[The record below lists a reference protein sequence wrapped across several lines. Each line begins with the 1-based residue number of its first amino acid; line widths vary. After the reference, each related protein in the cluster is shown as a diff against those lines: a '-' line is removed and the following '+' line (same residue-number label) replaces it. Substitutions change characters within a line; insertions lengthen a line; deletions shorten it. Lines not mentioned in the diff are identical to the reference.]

1 MLLKRSFILIALCLL
16 VISHVHAQ
24 QDASS
29 PAANENAEEE
39 LQKEALEKVE
49 AEKIKAEQNK
59 TVSKAKPP
67 EEVFKPTEEISE
79 DSPVPFPVDI

>member
-59 TVSKAKPP
+59 TVFNWAELTTEYKP
-67 EEVFKPTEEISE
+67 SR
-79 DSPVPFPVDI
+79 

>member
-1 MLLKRSFILIALCLL
+1 MLLKRSFILIALYL
-16 VISHVHAQ
+16 VVMGSVHAQ
-24 QDASS
+24 QDANS

-39 LQKEALEKVE
+39 LQKEALEKAE

-59 TVSKAKPP
+59 TVSNKPP
-67 EEVFKPTEEISE
+67 EEVFKPSEEISE